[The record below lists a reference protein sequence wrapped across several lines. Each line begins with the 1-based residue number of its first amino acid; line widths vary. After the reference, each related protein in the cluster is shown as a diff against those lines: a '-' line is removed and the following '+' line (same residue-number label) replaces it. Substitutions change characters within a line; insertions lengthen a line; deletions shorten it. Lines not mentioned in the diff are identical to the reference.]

1 MDARKTVKT
10 HIRRLK
16 SGRVTTVRGYTA
28 SYKVAARKQGSG
40 TELSDL
46 ARKKEQFRII
56 QRSNPMFDDVHTG
69 IRAVGDIMTFR
80 EAVDTLKD
88 YSDSDYVY
96 PDFTNKDAREAL
108 KRGTITIYSSYPIK
122 AGVFV
127 SPSRMNASDYA
138 GGGKVY
144 SKEVPVNSVAWIA
157 SDEGQYAPIK

>member
-16 SGRVTTVRGYTA
+16 SGRVITVRGYTA

-108 KRGTITIYSSYPIK
+108 K
-122 AGVFV
+122 
-127 SPSRMNASDYA
+127 
-138 GGGKVY
+138 
-144 SKEVPVNSVAWIA
+144 
-157 SDEGQYAPIK
+157 